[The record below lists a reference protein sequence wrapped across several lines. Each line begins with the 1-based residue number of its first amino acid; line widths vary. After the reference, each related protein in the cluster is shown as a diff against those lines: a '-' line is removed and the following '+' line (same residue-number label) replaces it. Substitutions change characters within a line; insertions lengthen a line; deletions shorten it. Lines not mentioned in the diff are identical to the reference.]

1 MRVIAISF
9 LAMAMAVFA
18 LPAQA
23 QIKPPMDGYEVSIT
37 YSGGLERRMESINN
51 MEQTFED
58 RFRERRNDSRTFREA
73 GTQRFAKTRTE
84 GTEWAGERLIET
96 VEGFTLDNLI
106 KAMVAYNINRV
117 APDFRGK
124 VEIGIDRLKISNH
137 NMAFLNSFQSYASG
151 RIKVTDSGGA
161 VLYDDKV
168 TANLVINPTVD
179 RSYDGPDLA
188 FGETEPSNRVGPTL
202 AYFVERAL
210 RKVWPDNKDDIR
222 GPIIVRISGPN
233 ERVIFN

>member
-1 MRVIAISF
+1 MRVFAIVT
-9 LAMAMAVFA
+9 LAMAAAMLA
-18 LPAQA
+18 LPGQA
-23 QIKPPMDGYEVSIT
+23 QIKPPMDGFEVTVT
-37 YSGGLERRMESINN
+37 YSKGLERRMASINA

-73 GTQRFAKTRTE
+73 GTQRFAKTQTE

-96 VEGFTLDNLI
+96 VEDFTLDNLI
-106 KAMVAYNINRV
+106 KAMVAYNVNRA
-117 APDFRGK
+117 APDFRGTIEVAIDSLK
-124 VEIGIDRLKISNH
+124 VSNH
-137 NMAFLNSFQSYASG
+137 NMAFLNSFQSYARG
-151 RIKVTDSGGA
+151 HIKVTDSGGA
-161 VLYDDKV
+161 VLFDDKM

-188 FGETEPSNRVGPTL
+188 FGETEPSTRVGPTL
-202 AYFVERAL
+202 AYFLERAL
-210 RKVWPDNKDDIR
+210 RKVWPDKKDEIS